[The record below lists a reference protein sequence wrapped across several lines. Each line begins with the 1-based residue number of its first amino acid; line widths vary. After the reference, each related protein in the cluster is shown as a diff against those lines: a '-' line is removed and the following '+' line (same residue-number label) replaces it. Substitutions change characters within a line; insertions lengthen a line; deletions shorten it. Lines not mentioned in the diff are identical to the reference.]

1 MMSLF
6 TSCFK
11 KDEMV
16 PAHDPGDVTTVVI
29 PMTRY
34 YTYQVYYKLENNEII
49 SQNNR
54 SAFDLNFS
62 CNDTLSTIR
71 LNTANFGLIAESDF
85 VNFNDVT
92 DTTGLKWNYDKSD
105 GNADSIA
112 IINWINTND
121 FDTTYSNKIWVFN
134 RGINADGIQLGLKKI
149 QFQELKGNKYFF
161 KYSNMDN
168 SEMVE
173 TTVEKVDGH
182 SYVQFLLDG
191 GGETI
196 QTEPET
202 NNWDLNFTQYT
213 TLLFTDEGL
222 SYPYLV
228 TGVLQ
233 NYNTLIAMDS
243 TSVFSDI
250 SIADTGNFNYSSVAD
265 KIGYDWK
272 EIIGSV
278 ETGDFYY
285 QTNIQYNYII
295 KDVKSFYY
303 KLRFVD
309 FYDTLTGEKGF
320 PRFEYQ
326 RL

>member
-1 MMSLF
+1 MS
-6 TSCFK
+6 SCFK

-34 YTYQVYYKLENNEII
+34 YTYQLYYKLENNEIV

-62 CNDTLSTIR
+62 CNDTLSKIR
-71 LNTANFGLIAESDF
+71 LNTANFGLAAETDF
-85 VNFNDVT
+85 VNFSDVS
-92 DTTGLKWNYDKSD
+92 DTTGLIWNYDKSD
-105 GNADSIA
+105 GNGDSIA
-112 IINWINTND
+112 INNWININET
-121 FDTTYSNKIWVFN
+121 DTSYSNRVWVVD
-134 RGINADGIQLGLKKI
+134 RGINAEGVQLGLKKI
-149 QFQELKGNKYFF
+149 QFQELKGNKYYF

-168 SEMVE
+168 SEMHE
-173 TTVEKVDGH
+173 TFVEKVDGY

-191 GGETI
+191 VGETI

-202 NNWDLNFTQYT
+202 DNWDLNFTQYT
-213 TLLFTDEGL
+213 TLLFTDQGL

-233 NYNTLIAMDS
+233 NSNTLIAMDS
-243 TSVFSDI
+243 TSVFSEI
-250 SIADTGNFNYSSVAD
+250 SIADTGNFNYSRAAD

-295 KDVKSFYY
+295 KDVKSLYY

-309 FYDTLTGEKGF
+309 FYDTITGEKGF

-326 RL
+326 KL